1 MARSSRTIEGEWR
14 SVPTGT
20 KTGVAKRIAPNRCAR
35 DTGLINAI
43 CAWAHTRGSA
53 ARKRSEASRGGV
65 RWRQPDNPNDHH
77 KVAHHRLT
85 MPESAEGVG
94 ADHRSDGTQ
103 SFKSLQ
109 NQRSLRNRNLRSKGK
124 RRGPHRSPHPLAQT
138 RRSREGRQPRVRG
151 RIHRNS
157 QGRNTVAGMWKS

>member
-53 ARKRSEASRGGV
+53 APRRSEASRGGV

-85 MPESAEGVG
+85 TPESAEGEG
-94 ADHRSDGTQ
+94 ADHRSDETR
-103 SFKSLQ
+103 SFKSLR
-109 NQRSLRNRNLRSKGK
+109 NQRSHQNRNLRSEGK
-124 RRGPHRSPHPLAQT
+124 RRGPHQSPHPLAQP
-138 RRSREGRQPRVRG
+138 RRSREGRRPRVRG
-151 RIHRNS
+151 RIHRIS
-157 QGRNTVAGMWKS
+157 QGRSTVAGMWKS